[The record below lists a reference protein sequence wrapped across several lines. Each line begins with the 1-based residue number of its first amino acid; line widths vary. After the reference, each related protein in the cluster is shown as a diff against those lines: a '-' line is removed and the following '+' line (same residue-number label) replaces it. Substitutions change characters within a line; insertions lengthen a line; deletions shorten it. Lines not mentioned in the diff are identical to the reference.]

1 MKEQFY
7 DELLNIKTVGDQK
20 GFNKSFHYHRYEP
33 TPYHALEKLFTKY
46 ELKSSDR
53 LIDFG
58 CGKGSWIF
66 TSMYYVQWK
75 HLSGISNRFYTI
87 DRMIIFS
94 F

>member
-1 MKEQFY
+1 MGTIG
-7 DELLNIKTVGDQK
+7 LSIIILMN
-20 GFNKSFHYHRYEP
+20 HYHVSE
-33 TPYHALEKLFTKY
+33 LEKLFAKY

-66 TSMYYVQWK
+66 TSMYYVRWK

-87 DRMIIFS
+87 DWIIIFS